1 MVTNNYL
8 KYNIL
13 DFFGAKP
20 WTLVAH
26 SYYAEPWKLFSYD
39 RLFRLKRTNDGHQ
52 AHGVWSSGLGVNTN
66 LSSNEFGHCRIIW

>member
-52 AHGVWSSGLGVNTN
+52 AQSGN
-66 LSSNEFGHCRIIW
+66 